1 MAADRPAKASRVP
14 PSSPSAPEN
23 PSISPSSH
31 SMALNGINAETLR
44 YVVSLGDRSTHKSPR
59 SANTP
64 DYPPLAERQHLPS
77 HPAPRRARLPP
88 PCATQ
93 PEVTAAP
100 AGVCDPDLVFCR
112 GSRVARGNTYGEL
125 RQLRIRGLDRG
136 RYGWSAEPT
145 PSSGQLPRPTGRAAP
160 ASARRDHRR
169 AVRRRSR
176 NATRRGP

>member
-44 YVVSLGDRSTHKSPR
+44 YVESLGDRSTHKSPR

-77 HPAPRRARLPP
+77 H
-88 PCATQ
+88 Q
-93 PEVTAAP
+93 
-100 AGVCDPDLVFCR
+100 GH
-112 GSRVARGNTYGEL
+112 GE
-125 RQLRIRGLDRG
+125 
-136 RYGWSAEPT
+136 
-145 PSSGQLPRPTGRAAP
+145 P
-160 ASARRDHRR
+160 ASPTLRHPARNQSGVVCCPQAIQD
-169 AVRRRSR
+169 A
-176 NATRRGP
+176 G

>member
-1 MAADRPAKASRVP
+1 MAADRLAEASRVP

-64 DYPPLAERQHLPS
+64 HYPPLAERRHLPS

-88 PCATQ
+88 PSATQ
-93 PEVTAAP
+93 PAVTAAP
-100 AGVCDPDLVFCR
+100 AAVCRPDLVSC
-112 GSRVARGNTYGEL
+112 RVA
-125 RQLRIRGLDRG
+125 
-136 RYGWSAEPT
+136 GW
-145 PSSGQLPRPTGRAAP
+145 RPDYFTI
-160 ASARRDHRR
+160 
-169 AVRRRSR
+169 
-176 NATRRGP
+176 